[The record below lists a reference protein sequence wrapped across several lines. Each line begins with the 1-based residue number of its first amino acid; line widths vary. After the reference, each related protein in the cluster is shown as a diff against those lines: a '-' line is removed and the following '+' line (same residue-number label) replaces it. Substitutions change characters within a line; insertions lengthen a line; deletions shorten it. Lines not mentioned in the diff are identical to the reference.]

1 MVAPLIYVRNTMYAS
16 DFDTLVIGAGQAGLA
31 VGYHLA
37 RLGRDFVILDGGS
50 RVGESWRKRW
60 DSLRLF
66 TPAAYSSLPGLPFP
80 AEPCYLPTKDDVA
93 DYLEAYARRF
103 ALPIR
108 FGMPVR
114 RVRKDETAFLVFTDD
129 QLFTARNVVVATGA
143 FATPRL
149 PAFAAG
155 LDPAITQ
162 LHSNTY
168 RNPDQ
173 LPPGP
178 VLVVGAGNSGAQIA
192 LELAASREVWL
203 AGPDVGNLP
212 RRILGKDLYWWIW
225 RPVLDV
231 PVDTWRGRRL
241 KANRFAGADP
251 LIGIDLKKMAPPRL
265 HRVGRVV
272 GVSDGKPLLDDG
284 AVPDVASVVWCTGF
298 RPDFQWIEPDV
309 TGEDG
314 YPRYER
320 GVVTEVPGLY
330 FVGLR
335 FQYRMNSSL
344 LGGVGADAAYVA
356 AHIARKPAQ
365 AARPVSYAAVCE

>member
-1 MVAPLIYVRNTMYAS
+1 
-16 DFDTLVIGAGQAGLA
+16 
-31 VGYHLA
+31 
-37 RLGRDFVILDGGS
+37 LDGGS

-80 AEPCYLPTKDDVA
+80 AEPGYLPTKDDVA

-212 RRILGKDLYWWIW
+212 RRILGKDLYW
-225 RPVLDV
+225 
-231 PVDTWRGRRL
+231 
-241 KANRFAGADP
+241 
-251 LIGIDLKKMAPPRL
+251 
-265 HRVGRVV
+265 
-272 GVSDGKPLLDDG
+272 
-284 AVPDVASVVWCTGF
+284 
-298 RPDFQWIEPDV
+298 
-309 TGEDG
+309 
-314 YPRYER
+314 
-320 GVVTEVPGLY
+320 
-330 FVGLR
+330 
-335 FQYRMNSSL
+335 
-344 LGGVGADAAYVA
+344 
-356 AHIARKPAQ
+356 
-365 AARPVSYAAVCE
+365 